1 MAGSLAAKTSE
12 YALSILKPGIT
23 TDEIDKKVHEF
34 IIKNGA
40 YPTAIGF
47 MNFPKSLCTS
57 VNEGGILYNIS
68 F

>member
-1 MAGSLAAKTSE
+1 MAAKTSE

-57 VNEGGILYNIS
+57 VNEGGFFKILLFKKLI
-68 F
+68 